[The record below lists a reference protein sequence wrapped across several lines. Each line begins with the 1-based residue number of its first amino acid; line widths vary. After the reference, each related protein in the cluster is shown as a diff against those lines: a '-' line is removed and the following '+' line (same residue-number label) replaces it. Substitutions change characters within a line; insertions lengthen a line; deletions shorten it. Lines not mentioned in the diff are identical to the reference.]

1 MMSLSFVRLTQ
12 LTLAFLTVFCLPG
25 VSLADPTLDGIAI
38 RLDPPLPV
46 ISRGP
51 RGDFFSADGDETVQ
65 LTIVAAYSDGSSADV
80 TEGASFR
87 SLSPESLSVTPAG
100 NVTLSALGGAGTI
113 GVEVAYG
120 GRRHLVVFTV
130 TP

>member
-1 MMSLSFVRLTQ
+1 MPFSFARLTRSM
-12 LTLAFLTVFCLPG
+12 LVSLAVLSSSG
-25 VSLADPTLDGIAI
+25 VSSADPTLAGVAIA
-38 RLDPPLPV
+38 LDPPLPV

-65 LTIVAAYSDGSSADV
+65 LTVVATYSDGSSADV
-80 TEGASFR
+80 TERASFE
-87 SLSPESLSVTPAG
+87 SLSPASLGVTPAG
-100 NVTLSALGGAGTI
+100 QVTLSGSAAAGPI
-113 GVEVAYG
+113 GVEVSYG